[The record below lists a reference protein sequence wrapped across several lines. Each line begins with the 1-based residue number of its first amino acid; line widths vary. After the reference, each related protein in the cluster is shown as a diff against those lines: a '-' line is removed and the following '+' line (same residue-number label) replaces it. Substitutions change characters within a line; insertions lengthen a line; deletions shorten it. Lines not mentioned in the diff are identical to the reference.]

1 MEVFYYKKK
10 SPGPI
15 KRYQMLREEN
25 SGLRGIETQNI
36 SQAKIEL
43 ELIRDKD
50 GIQHFRFD
58 MLEYT
63 QSNQTGLYK
72 WVNDLSSLR
81 KNLVIETRGDGMIGC
96 ILNIDQVK
104 KEWNR
109 LRPILE
115 REHRSEESMLKM
127 LNMMGTVMD
136 DGYKLADVLRYTPP
150 FVNIFP
156 PLLDKELKETA
167 DSESPGYREIEN
179 FVGVKSIPLLTN
191 EYVLKEK
198 QEDCKIVEVTGEID
212 RVVFEQHLVTDFV
225 KTIRGRSDVKTQV
238 DLKYNEKY
246 AIDWLGWPKQCL
258 QMYLIRIP
266 GFLYREEKV
275 MIKNLSSWEKNMYR
289 TAYS

>member
-15 KRYQMLREEN
+15 KRYQMLREEH
-25 SGLRGIETQNI
+25 SALRGLETHNV

-72 WVNDLSSLR
+72 WVNDLCSLR

-104 KEWNR
+104 KEWSR
-109 LRPILE
+109 LKPILQK
-115 REHRSEESMLKM
+115 EHRAEESMLKM
-127 LNMMGTVMD
+127 LNAMGMVME

-150 FVNIFP
+150 FINIFP
-156 PLLDKELKETA
+156 PLLDKELRETP
-167 DSESPGYREIEN
+167 DPEYPGYREIEN
-179 FVGVKSIPLLTN
+179 FVGVKSIPLLTS
-191 EYVLKEK
+191 ECVLPEK
-198 QEDCKIVEVTGEID
+198 QEDCKVVAVSGAID

-225 KTIRGRSDVKTQV
+225 KTIRGKSEVRTEVELQ
-238 DLKYNEKY
+238 YNEKY

-258 QMYLIRIP
+258 QMYAIRIP
-266 GFLYREEKV
+266 GFLYRTENV
-275 MIKNLSSWEKNMYR
+275 MIKNLASWEKNMYR
-289 TAYS
+289 TAHS

>member
-15 KRYQMLREEN
+15 KRYQMLREEY
-25 SGLRGIETQNI
+25 SGIRGIEALNV

-50 GIQHFRFD
+50 GMQHFRFD

-63 QSNQTGLYK
+63 QSNQAGLYK
-72 WVNDLSSLR
+72 WVNDLMPLR
-81 KNLVIETRGDGMIGC
+81 KHMIIETRGDGMIGC

-109 LRPILE
+109 LRPLLE
-115 REHRSEESMLKM
+115 KEHRAEESILKM
-127 LNMMGTVMD
+127 MDMMGTVMN

-150 FVNIFP
+150 FINIFP
-156 PLLDKELKETA
+156 PLLDKELKETP
-167 DSESPGYREIEN
+167 DPESPGYREIEN
-179 FVGVKSIPLLTN
+179 FVGVKTVPLLTE

-198 QEDCKIVEVTGEID
+198 QEDCKVVAITGNID
-212 RVVFEQHLVTDFV
+212 RIAFEQHLVTDFV
-225 KTIRGRSDVKTQV
+225 KTIRGKSNVRTEVE
-238 DLKYNEKY
+238 LKYNEQY

-258 QMYLIRIP
+258 QLYVLRIP

-275 MIKNLSSWEKNMYR
+275 MIKNLASWPKNMYQ